1 MTRRKDLSAKQ
12 IDALI
17 ERLRSR
23 LAGMLPD
30 TQPEVAAR
38 LLELVE
44 DPEAGPADFAEVVRH
59 DPALSGKL
67 LRAANSAMFAQRS
80 PVTTVE
86 RACVL
91 LGLQRIRALALGFY
105 LAKNAQAG
113 PVDLS
118 RRIWGESVFRACLAS
133 TLGLTC
139 VPGSSAEAFLIGL
152 MLDTGIPLLRQLS
165 GPAYDQVLEASRTPG
180 ELYSNELEVMPCTHI
195 DVVSALCRTWEL
207 PDILRKPIE
216 RHHQRPPMGD
226 SGTTQTRLHQIAYIV
241 GELDLTIDEDQIDPP
256 SSLSPEASQILGMD
270 GDTLKKS
277 VDLAAA
283 EYDTLIDIFG
293 EVAEKIRNLDA
304 VREMGHV
311 QLAHAADR
319 LARDSFQEEARHQ
332 PATFMFAGGRVQIDV
347 GKGLGAVAYLV
358 DGQGEAIVSYA
369 FDPAHESASTILDAL
384 GVDLSD
390 RDELAPFEDY
400 LARIA
405 A

>member
-17 ERLRSR
+17 ERLRAR
-23 LAGMLPD
+23 LAGMLPE

-59 DPALSGKL
+59 DPTLSGKL

-113 PVDLS
+113 PTDLS

-133 TLGLTC
+133 TLGLAC
-139 VPGSSAEAFLIGL
+139 APGSSAEAFLIGL

-165 GPAYDQVLEASRTPG
+165 GPAYDKVIEASSTPG
-180 ELYSNELEVMPCTHI
+180 DLYRNEMEVMPCTHV
-195 DVVSALCRTWEL
+195 DVVSALCRSWEL

-216 RHHQRPPMGD
+216 RHHQRPPIGD
-226 SGTTQTRLHQIAYIV
+226 DATTQTRLHQIAFIV
-241 GELDLTIDEDQIDPP
+241 GELDLRSVDEQIEPP
-256 SSLSPEASQILGMD
+256 QALSPEASRILSID
-270 GDTLKKS
+270 GERLKQS
-277 VDLAAA
+277 VDLAAE
-283 EYDTLIDIFG
+283 EYATLIDIFG
-293 EVAEKIRNLDA
+293 EVAEKIPNLEK
-304 VREMGHV
+304 VRDNGHI

-319 LARDSFQEEARHQ
+319 LACESYQAEARHE
-332 PATFMFAGGRVQIDV
+332 PATFMFAGGRVQVDV

-358 DGQGEAIVSYA
+358 DGHGEAIVSYA
-369 FDPAHESASTILDAL
+369 FDPAHESATAILDAL
-384 GVDLSD
+384 GLDLNE
-390 RDELAPFEDY
+390 RDELKPFEDF
-400 LARIA
+400 LARLA

>member
-17 ERLRSR
+17 ERLRAR
-23 LAGMLPD
+23 LAGMLPE

-59 DPALSGKL
+59 DPTLSGKL

-113 PVDLS
+113 PPDLS

-133 TLGLTC
+133 TLGLAC

-165 GPAYDQVLEASRTPG
+165 GPAYDKVIEASSTPG
-180 ELYSNELEVMPCTHI
+180 DLYHNEMEVMPCTHI

-216 RHHQRPPMGD
+216 RHHLRPPIGKD
-226 SGTTQTRLHQIAYIV
+226 ATTRTRLHQIAFIV
-241 GELDLTIDEDQIDPP
+241 GELDLRRADELVEPP
-256 SSLSPEASQILGMD
+256 QGLSPEASRILAVD
-270 GDTLKKS
+270 GERLKQS
-277 VDLAAA
+277 VDLAAQ
-283 EYDTLIDIFG
+283 EYATLIDIFG
-293 EVAEKIRNLDA
+293 EVAEKIPNLDR
-304 VREMGHV
+304 VRENGHI

-319 LARDSFQEEARHQ
+319 LARESYQAEARNH
-332 PATFMFAGGRVQIDV
+332 PATFMFAGGRVQVDISQ
-347 GKGLGAVAYLV
+347 GRGAVAYLV

-369 FDPAHESASTILDAL
+369 FDPAHESATAILDAL
-384 GVDLSD
+384 GLDLSE
-390 RDELAPFEDY
+390 RDELKPFEDY
-400 LARIA
+400 LAKIA

>member
-1 MTRRKDLSAKQ
+1 MTRRKDLSARQ

-17 ERLRSR
+17 ERLRAR

-59 DPALSGKL
+59 DPTLSGKL

-113 PVDLS
+113 PPDLS

-133 TLGLTC
+133 TLGVAC

-165 GPAYDQVLEASRTPG
+165 GPAYDKVLEASSTPG
-180 ELYSNELEVMPCTHI
+180 DLYRNEMEVMPCTHI
-195 DVVSALCRTWEL
+195 DVVGALCRSWEL

-216 RHHQRPPMGD
+216 RHHQRPPIGKD
-226 SGTTQTRLHQIAYIV
+226 ATTQTRLHQIAFIV
-241 GELDLTIDEDQIDPP
+241 GELDLRIIDDQVEPP
-256 SSLSPEASQILGMD
+256 QSLSPEASQILAMD
-270 GDTLKKS
+270 GERLKQS

-283 EYDTLIDIFG
+283 EYATLIDVFG
-293 EVAEKIRNLDA
+293 EVAEKIPNLDA
-304 VREMGHV
+304 IRESGHI

-319 LARDSFQEEARHQ
+319 LARDSYLQEARHQ
-332 PATFMFAGGRVQIDV
+332 PATFMFAGGRVQVDV

-358 DGQGEAIVSYA
+358 DGQGDAIVSYA
-369 FDPAHESASTILDAL
+369 FDPARESANTILDAL
-384 GVDLSD
+384 GLDLSEH
-390 RDELAPFEDY
+390 DELKPFEDF